1 MISGAKLCLR
11 NAWLHPPLHD
21 GPHLRFYLYLTASR
35 LIFHFHFSF
44 FTFTFSSSPPLYR
57 VHLYITASIQQQLA
71 ITTDSLSVSI
81 FMSLSLVLN
90 QGSQEHHF
98 QNSFEQNKS
107 FLERLF
113 VSERVHSSTKLNVP
127 GNLLT
132 ILSQSRSP

>member
-1 MISGAKLCLR
+1 MFTECL
-11 NAWLHPPLHD
+11 
-21 GPHLRFYLYLTASR
+21 ASSPSSR
-35 LIFHFHFSF
+35 RTPSPFLSLPDCKYIHFSLLIFHFRFSF
-44 FTFTFSSSPPLYR
+44 LTFTFSSSPHLYH
-57 VHLYITASIQQQLA
+57 VHLYMTASIQQQLA
-71 ITTDSLSVSI
+71 ITTDFISLSI